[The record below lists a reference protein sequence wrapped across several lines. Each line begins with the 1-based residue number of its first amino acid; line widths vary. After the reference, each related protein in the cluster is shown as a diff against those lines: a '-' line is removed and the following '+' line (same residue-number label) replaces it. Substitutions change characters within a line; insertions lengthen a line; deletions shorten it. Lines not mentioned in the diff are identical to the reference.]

1 MRATVTLCFLF
12 VGVLTLGDG
21 VAYGA
26 DADAT
31 STWYPFE
38 AKSDPAAG
46 EIGMQ
51 SWLDKPAGLHGRIV
65 RQGEKLLYNGKP
77 VKLWGL
83 NLCFA
88 NGCAPEKAVADKRAA
103 FYAKY
108 GINSVRFHKYADGPG
123 WSGIQS
129 KDSFVTLD
137 PAGLDRMDYQ
147 VAKFKEAGIYVL
159 FSTHFGAVPLGPADK
174 ALVPYAAELNTA
186 KGGDRLVM
194 QHSAI
199 YYSPELQ
206 DVQIQHITNL
216 LQHKNPHTGL
226 TYAEDPAV
234 AFVEIINEQSI
245 FFYTSMAPLK
255 ASPTLRKM
263 VAGRFCQWLKTKYG
277 DKDKLLAAWGDKAL
291 GMFKGQV
298 PGADSEDLEA
308 GTILPLGNPWY
319 WDPAQLAGTQAPTRQ
334 RHLDTLEFL
343 FGLQR
348 DFYQR
353 YVEACRK
360 AGYKGEMVGSN
371 WQAGRAYSHFANLYT
386 DYLVG
391 TVDRHNYYGAGGG
404 SMLAKAGSGLLSS
417 GMQQVADRPFMLSE
431 WLMNF
436 PNDQAA
442 EGTAILGA
450 YGMGL
455 QGWDVSYVFQNE
467 DPGAFLKVL
476 GGFDVT
482 VPNVVGLF
490 PAVARQV
497 LRDDVRESDV
507 TAVRKV
513 NVASLFQG
521 KLSFDDSVKQSGDQ
535 KELESTKVPAQVLA
549 VARQAI
555 AFTDTYQDTPVFDM
569 KPYEKDG
576 WLVSSTGQ
584 LRWKEGAGKQDGL
597 FTMDTDGTKA
607 VVGFA
612 EGKTC
617 ELKGVTIKPECSFAA
632 IYVTAQGK
640 DETFAA
646 GKKLLVVAMGRV
658 HNTGTGASGAAR
670 GRAKGTAPILLE
682 PVKATITIQRA
693 GGGGEGAAKVVLLD
707 HDGLPTDRTLP
718 VKDGTFQID
727 GEKDKTPYYLVV
739 YP

>member
-1 MRATVTLCFLF
+1 MRATILWC
-12 VGVLTLGDG
+12 VLAAGG
-21 VAYGA
+21 WAYGA
-26 DADAT
+26 DDA

-51 SWLDKPAGLHGRIV
+51 SWLDKPAGLHGRIA
-65 RQGEKLLYNGKP
+65 RQGEKLIYNGKP
-77 VKLWGL
+77 IKLWGL

-88 NGCAPEKAVADKRAA
+88 NGCAPDKAVADKRAA

-108 GINSVRFHKYADGPG
+108 GVNSVRLHKYADGAG
-123 WSGIQS
+123 WNGIQS

-147 VAKFKEAGIYVL
+147 IAKFKEAGIYML

-174 ALVPYAAELNTA
+174 QLVPYAEELNTS
-186 KGGDRLVM
+186 KGKGDRLVM

-206 DVQIQHITNL
+206 EVQIRHITNL
-216 LQHKNPHTGL
+216 LRHKNPHTGL

-234 AFVEIINEQSI
+234 AFVEVINEQSVL
-245 FFYTSMAPLK
+245 FYTSMAPLK
-255 ASPTLRKM
+255 ASATLRKM
-263 VAGRFCQWLKTKYG
+263 VGARFGEWLKAKYG
-277 DKDKLLAAWGDKAL
+277 DKEKLLAAWGDKAL

-298 PGADSEDLEA
+298 PGAEAEDLEA
-308 GTILPLGNPWY
+308 GTILPLGSPWY
-319 WDPAQLAGTQAPTRQ
+319 WDPAQLAGAMAATRQ

-343 FGLQR
+343 YGLQR
-348 DFYQR
+348 DFNLR
-353 YVEACRK
+353 YVDACRK
-360 AGYKGEMVGSN
+360 AGYTGEMVGSN
-371 WQAGRAYSHFANLYT
+371 WQAGRAYSHFANLHA

-391 TVDRHNYYGAGGG
+391 TIDRHNYYGAGGG
-404 SMLAKAGSGLLSS
+404 SMLARAGSGLLSS

-431 WLMNF
+431 WLATF
-436 PNDQAA
+436 PNDQAV
-442 EGTAILGA
+442 EGTAIIGA

-467 DPGAFLKVL
+467 DPGAFIKAL
-476 GGFDVT
+476 GSWDVA
-482 VPNVVGLF
+482 VPGVVGLF

-497 LRDDVRESDV
+497 LRGDVRESDV
-507 TAVRKV
+507 TAAR
-513 NVASLFQG
+513 NVHVPSVFQG
-521 KLSFDDSVKQSGDQ
+521 KCSFDDSVKQGYDE
-535 KELESTKVPAQVLA
+535 KELDSTKVPAGVLA

-555 AFTDTYQDTPVFDM
+555 AFTPAYQDTPVFDM
-569 KPYEKDG
+569 KPYVKDG

-612 EGKTC
+612 EGKAC
-617 ELKGVTIKPECSFAA
+617 ELTGVTIKPECPFAA

-640 DETFAA
+640 GQTIAG

-658 HNTGTGASGAAR
+658 RNTGMVVELSSAR
-670 GRAKGTAPILLE
+670 ARAKVKGTAPMLLE
-682 PVKATITIQRA
+682 PVKATIAIQRT
-693 GGGGEGAAKVVLLD
+693 GGGEAKVILLD
-707 HDGLPTDRTLP
+707 HDGLPTERTLA
-718 VKDGTFQID
+718 VTDGAFQID
-727 GEKDKTPYYLVV
+727 GAKDKTPYYLVV